1 MTNDQTSAMLTV
13 LYDAR
18 DLLLAIDRGWVRL
31 SADDRDCEFV
41 RAIRASVAHAKTLD
55 IPAPPHTHDI
65 SSLPDI
71 FDGMIKNPPFI
82 VEEQTK

>member
-1 MTNDQTSAMLTV
+1 MTTDQTAAMLTV

-31 SADDRDCEFV
+31 STDERDCEFIQSL
-41 RAIRASVAHAKTLD
+41 RNSVAYAKSLD
-55 IPAPPHTHDI
+55 IPPPPYVAPEPEVA
-65 SSLPDI
+65 PV
-71 FDGMIKNPPFI
+71 FAAMIENPPFI